1 MEMKKFISMLISLLM
16 ILTAVQI
23 PSYAAENQKLNAND
37 YIITNPYENVDWET
51 VKAYKAQFHCH
62 TNASDGYLTIKEAVQ
77 LYYDLDYDIVAITDH
92 GTNNLGWNKVP
103 ENIPLM
109 RAVKKERSGGAY
121 NPIIPLSE
129 EEYAAYLNG
138 TASTSDGS
146 IRTNDDGL
154 VDVAMGNELN
164 MATPFADCHL
174 THYWCDYGQGL
185 AGVYGDYETP
195 SRESSKQGGVVMLSH
210 VGEYVYT
217 NKDTTSRYHVGQP
230 VEDYYA
236 NKFARIFLDNPV
248 GSSKQPGSVCGMG
261 INSSE
266 DEHTRC
272 DRILYD
278 QILAKTIPNGVV
290 PWGFTFSDSHNVSSM
305 NNAYCMMLI
314 PDWHELDNAQR
325 NEKLRSCMENGEF
338 FAVSHYSNGVELDGE
353 REFTAIEPDTSWPPE
368 QLAKMNDTPMVTGIV
383 VDEETDTITVEAE
396 NADRIVWVSDGN
408 VIKREVSDAGDGE
421 ECTFTLS
428 LHEDGLKNG
437 LNYYVRFYVTG
448 PQGIC
453 YSQPMVIRA
462 ADENGDPI
470 DYAPVDVPKT
480 HDLPAFLRGFVT
492 VLDWLIF
499 KWSPVIWIFKYF
511 ALGYNPIERLFN
523 DLMIF

>member
-1 MEMKKFISMLISLLM
+1 MKKTVSVILAAVILLSA
-16 ILTAVQI
+16 LSTG
-23 PSYAAENQKLNAND
+23 AAAAGTQAAKD
-37 YIITNPYENVDWET
+37 YVITNPYENVQWET
-51 VKAYKAQFHCH
+51 VKKYKAQFHCH
-62 TNASDGYLTIKEAVQ
+62 TNASDGFLTIKEAIQ

-129 EEYAAYLNG
+129 EEYSAYLTG
-138 TASTSDGS
+138 TAQTSDGS
-146 IRTNDDGL
+146 VRTNDDGL

-217 NKDTTSRYHVGQP
+217 NTGTTSRNYVGQP
-230 VEDYYA
+230 VEEYYA
-236 NKFARIFLDNPV
+236 NKFARVFLDNPV
-248 GSSKQPGSVCGMG
+248 GGSMPGSVCGMG

-278 QILAKTIPNGVV
+278 EILGKTVPNGVT
-290 PWGFTFSDSHNVSSM
+290 PWAFTFSDSHNVASM

-314 PDWHELDNAQR
+314 PDWHELNNEQR
-325 NEKLRSCMENGEF
+325 NAELRKCMENGEF

-353 REFTAIEPDTSWPPE
+353 REFTGIDPDTSWPPE
-368 QLAKMNDTPMVTGIV
+368 QLAKMNNTPIV
-383 VDEETDTITVEAE
+383 SFMDVDEETDTITVKTE
-396 NADRIVWVSDGN
+396 NADRIVWVSSGN
-408 VIKREVSDAGDGE
+408 VIKRETAVPDENGS
-421 ECTFTLS
+421 CTFKIS
-428 LHEDGLKNG
+428 LHEDGLKSTPE
-437 LNYYVRFYVTG
+437 LYVRFYITG
-448 PQGIC
+448 EQGIC
-453 YSQPMVIRA
+453 YSQPLVINE
-462 ADENGDPI
+462 ADENGN
-470 DYAPVDVPKT
+470 PVAFEPVEVPET
-480 HDLPAFLRGFVT
+480 HDISTFLRGLVT
-492 VLDWLIF
+492 VLDWAIF
-499 KWSPVIWIFKYF
+499 KWNPVIWAFKYF
-511 ALGYNPIERLFN
+511 ALGYNPLSRLVN
-523 DLMIF
+523 DIAFWK

>member
-1 MEMKKFISMLISLLM
+1 MKKIFSVFLCLITVLSAVQ
-16 ILTAVQI
+16 LTAFAGEAKT
-23 PSYAAENQKLNAND
+23 SLNAEN
-37 YIITNPYENVDWET
+37 YIITNPYENVDWDT
-51 VKAYKAQFHCH
+51 VSTYKAQFHCH
-62 TNASDGYLTIKEAVQ
+62 TNASDGFLTIKEAVSR
-77 LYYDLDYDIVAITDH
+77 YYDLDYDIVAITDH

-109 RAVKKERSGGAY
+109 RAIKKERSGGAY

-129 EEYAAYLNG
+129 EEYTSYLNG
-138 TASTSDGS
+138 TAVPSDG
-146 IRTNDDGL
+146 IVRTNDDGL
-154 VDVAMGNELN
+154 VDVALGNELN

-195 SRESSKQGGVVMLSH
+195 SKESSKQGGVVMLAH

-230 VEDYYA
+230 VEEYYA
-236 NKFARIFLDNPV
+236 NKFARIFLDNAV
-248 GSSKQPGSVCGMG
+248 GKQAGSVCGMG

-278 QILAKTIPNGVV
+278 EILAKTIPNGVV
-290 PWGFTFSDSHNVSSM
+290 PWGFTFSDSHNIASM

-353 REFTAIEPDTSWPPE
+353 REFTGIEPDTSWDPE
-368 QLAKMNDTPMVTGIV
+368 LLATMNDTPIV
-383 VDEETDTITVEAE
+383 RRISVDEKEDTITVETE

-408 VIKREVSDAGDGE
+408 VIKREVSEMDKE
-421 ECTFTLS
+421 NKCVFTLS
-428 LHEDGLKNG
+428 LHGDDLKEG
-437 LNYYVRFYVTG
+437 LNYYVRFYITG

-453 YSQPMVIRA
+453 YSQPMVIKA
-462 ADENGDPI
+462 ADANGNPVE
-470 DYAPVDVPKT
+470 YAPVDVPKT
-480 HDLPAFLRGFVT
+480 RDLPAFLRAFVT

-499 KWSPVIWIFKYF
+499 KWNPVIWAFKYF
-511 ALGYNPIERLFN
+511 ALGYNPIERLINELTFWK
-523 DLMIF
+523 